1 VAVMRFIVMNVT
13 LDINRTP
20 QPPTCTPRSHGTPG
34 QSGRRSQRARQRAK
48 QMKAQYG
55 VIADPTSV
63 SCCLLF
69 NYLHYLVAQQLNQ
82 CMHYICCRSLAFG
95 EQVQMQVTDGR
106 PGSVEKE
113 ILDIRETIGDTADD
127 YGDTYGDAGSEEEWD
142 DSDAQH
148 LYQWTQTLDIDGV
161 MDTPRVS

>member
-1 VAVMRFIVMNVT
+1 MRFTAMNVT

-48 QMKAQYG
+48 QMKAQYS

-63 SCCLLF
+63 
-69 NYLHYLVAQQLNQ
+69 
-82 CMHYICCRSLAFG
+82 
-95 EQVQMQVTDGR
+95 QVTDGR

-113 ILDIRETIGDTADD
+113 ILDIRETIEDTTDD
-127 YGDTYGDAGSEEEWD
+127 YGDTYGDAGSEEEEWD